1 MRPTQKESVDKLRS
15 FIDREARQHAAF
27 SRLPR
32 SQREAAFEVVRARK
46 GPMAVVKVTEMIE
59 AHIEL
64 TGGCL

>member
-1 MRPTQKESVDKLRS
+1 VRPTQKESVGKLAAY
-15 FIDREARQHAAF
+15 IDREARQHAAF

-46 GPMAVVKVTEMIE
+46 GPLAVVKVTEMIE
-59 AHIEL
+59 AHLEL